1 MNTCPKKK
9 HLKTFALLL
18 MMSFATTAT
27 PESLENG
34 QTAQTEQPFVLPT
47 LDKPEPPSV
56 DSSVLFDAINNCYAP
71 DGWFRPEITAKV
83 SYGQNNGVSVDDNGT
98 LTSDN
103 KRYAGAVVLSVPLYS
118 SNENRREGEWER
130 QQRLK
135 PADAVGGLITAL
147 AEERRAMR
155 ELDLMKTLE
164 RRSQK
169 RVAAGVAETAEQV
182 AFLEKVSK
190 LESEIIRQRAAIT
203 TNRLALVA
211 QCPESQTPRIEA
223 LIDRYIKAPIR

>member
-1 MNTCPKKK
+1 
-9 HLKTFALLL
+9 
-18 MMSFATTAT
+18 
-27 PESLENG
+27 
-34 QTAQTEQPFVLPT
+34 
-47 LDKPEPPSV
+47 
-56 DSSVLFDAINNCYAP
+56 
-71 DGWFRPEITAKV
+71 
-83 SYGQNNGVSVDDNGT
+83 
-98 LTSDN
+98 
-103 KRYAGAVVLSVPLYS
+103 
-118 SNENRREGEWER
+118 
-130 QQRLK
+130 
-135 PADAVGGLITAL
+135 
-147 AEERRAMR
+147 MR